1 MKQRLLATF
10 VVAAIAALAAPA
22 IGQST
27 SPEPVA
33 SPVPAASAVLPSNVP
48 DPTASPQPATSPG
61 PDASPS
67 PAKAPLSKRVL
78 HGMVKSLKGTKA
90 VLRLA
95 DGTMQTFSVSAQT
108 AALLKKQL
116 GKYAVYRVVDGVLTL
131 APAP

>member
-1 MKQRLLATF
+1 MI
-10 VVAAIAALAAPA
+10 AAITALAAPA
-22 IGQST
+22 SGQT
-27 SPEPVA
+27 ASPEPVA

-48 DPTASPQPATSPG
+48 DPTASPQPATSPS

-67 PAKAPLSKRVL
+67 PAAKTSLSKRVL

-95 DGTMQTFSVSAQT
+95 DGTMQTYSVSAQT

-116 GKYAVYRVVDGVLTL
+116 GKNAVYRVVDGVLTL